1 MRLENSIEESD
12 YTLPAIS
19 KPKWIL
25 LLILVIILGFIL
37 NFSFTE
43 RIENIIRL
51 NLTKNPSCP
60 INYKEAKFE
69 LFFPKI
75 ILKNIAMPGRC
86 LSPNNQRP
94 LELKQLAINLIGPSF
109 SPLGLNFS
117 VKTNLEKSRI
127 ISRQT
132 IGATSQ
138 IINTSGT
145 ILDLGT
151 LAPILGI
158 NFKMLGEVET
168 NALVQIENSK
178 INNAKFLLK
187 SKNFFVPGQKLE
199 SFEIPNLNLKNFLM
213 RGIYDR
219 SGKLT
224 IDDLVLGDKG
234 APIYANLKGNVF
246 VNNLSIGDSRI
257 DLKGEII
264 FSPEFLESFSILK
277 LFLGQFSQ
285 KDGYYQIKLGGTL
298 KSPIP
303 IQ

>member
-12 YTLPAIS
+12 YTLPPIS
-19 KPKWIL
+19 KIKWISIL
-25 LLILVIILGFIL
+25 LAVLIAGFIL
-37 NFSFTE
+37 NFSFSE
-43 RIENIIRL
+43 RIEGLIRL
-51 NLTKNPSCP
+51 NLTKNSSCP

-69 LFFPKI
+69 LFFPKV

-86 LSPNNQRP
+86 FSPSNQRP
-94 LELKQLAINLIGPSF
+94 LEIKQLALNFIGPSF

-117 VKTNLEKSRI
+117 LKTNLDKSKI
-127 ISRQT
+127 NTKQT
-132 IGATSQ
+132 LGATSQ
-138 IINTSGT
+138 VINTSGT
-145 ILDLGT
+145 VLDLGSLT
-151 LAPILGI
+151 PILGMT
-158 NFKMLGEVET
+158 FKLLGEIET
-168 NALVQIENSK
+168 NALIQIENSK

-187 SKNFFVPGQKLE
+187 SKNFFIPAQKLE

-213 RGIYDR
+213 KGVYDR
-219 SGKLT
+219 SGKLH
-224 IDDLVLGDKG
+224 IDDLVVGDKG
-234 APIYANLKGNVF
+234 APIYANLKGDVF
-246 VNNLSIGDSRI
+246 INNLSIADSRI

-264 FSPEFLESFSILK
+264 FSPEFLESFAILK